1 MATLMEN
8 ARAAATVISNFQDY
22 CTNGNNLVIPV
33 GTKDIGMGIFIR
45 QNDSGYADKRL
56 QNVSFPST
64 LESIGYQS
72 FADNHRITG
81 IVIPHG
87 CKFIYARAFAGC
99 VNLKSISLPNT
110 LKTVSASC
118 FTPNSNLTEFNVEN
132 NFNCDLGPQVVFTSA
147 NLSAEG
153 MVAVFNNLKDRTNE
167 TAYTLTFGSTNLAKL
182 TAEQKAIA
190 TNKNWNL
197 A

>member
-1 MATLMEN
+1 MATLLEN
-8 ARAAATVISNFQDY
+8 ARAAAMIISNFQDY
-22 CTNGNNLVIPV
+22 CTNGNNLVIPT
-33 GTKDIGMGIFIR
+33 GTKNIGMGIFIR
-45 QNDSGYADKRL
+45 QNDSGYGNTRL

-72 FADNHRITG
+72 FADNHCITE

-99 VNLKSISLPNT
+99 VNVESISLPNT
-110 LKTVSASC
+110 LEMVYGGSFQPTSALTNFVVEAEFDC
-118 FTPNSNLTEFNVEN
+118 NLGTNVI
-132 NFNCDLGPQVVFTSA
+132 FASA
-147 NLSAEG
+147 NLTTES
-153 MVAVFNNLKDRTNE
+153 MVAVFNNLKDRTGE
-167 TAYTLTFGSTNLAKL
+167 TAYTLTLGSDNLNKL
-182 TAEQKAIA
+182 TAEQIAIA